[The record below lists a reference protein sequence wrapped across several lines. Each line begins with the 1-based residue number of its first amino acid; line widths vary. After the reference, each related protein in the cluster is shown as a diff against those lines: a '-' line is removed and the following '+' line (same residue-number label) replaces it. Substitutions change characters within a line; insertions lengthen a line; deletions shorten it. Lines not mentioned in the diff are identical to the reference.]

1 MKMTSLAV
9 VAMGAMLG
17 SIAGAPVSPRE
28 HLAARWALS
37 RMQELNIQQV
47 RSCYWMLMFN

>member
-1 MKMTSLAV
+1 MKMISLAV

-37 RMQELNIQQV
+37 RMQELNIQQLEALYAV
-47 RSCYWMLMFN
+47 